1 MRESML
7 ALLAARMKN
16 RMPSPGSQARNA
28 QPTIR
33 RTVAISAIVQAAIA
47 ATFFSGLA
55 VARDTHLKLPIKDA
69 MATAAAREKLGT
81 DVKFV
86 FGAPVPAGAKV
97 IGTYMSNKKT
107 NFANR
112 SDKDG
117 CEWAFLS
124 AMISFK
130 ERALREGGNAVVN
143 IHSYYRKNEF
153 SSPTEYECGAGAIMG
168 GVTFRGTVVKM

>member
-1 MRESML
+1 MRISTII
-7 ALLAARMKN
+7 LAA
-16 RMPSPGSQARNA
+16 A
-28 QPTIR
+28 
-33 RTVAISAIVQAAIA
+33 A
-47 ATFFSGLA
+47 ATLVSGLV

-69 MATAAAREKLGT
+69 MGTVEAMKKLGT

-86 FGAPVPAGAKV
+86 FGAPGPTGAKDL
-97 IGTYMSNKKT
+97 GTFTSNKKT

-112 SDKDG
+112 SDKEG
-117 CEWAFLS
+117 CERAFLS

-143 IHSYYRKNEF
+143 IQSYYKKNEF
-153 SSPTEYECGAGAIMG
+153 SSTTEYECGAGAIMG